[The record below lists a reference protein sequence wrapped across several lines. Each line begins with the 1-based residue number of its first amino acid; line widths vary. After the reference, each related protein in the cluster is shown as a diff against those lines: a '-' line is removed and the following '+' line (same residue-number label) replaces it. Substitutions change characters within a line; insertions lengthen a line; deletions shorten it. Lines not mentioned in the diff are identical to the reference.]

1 MKKIKIAQIGTSAY
15 SHGQLIWETITAQ
28 PDLFE
33 IAGYAL
39 PEGEAEKFPQR
50 MPVFEGYRRLT
61 VEEILTDPTIEAVT
75 IETEEIYLTKYAL
88 LAAKAGKHIHM
99 EKPGGLNP
107 TDFEALTAAMK
118 QSGKVFHLGY
128 MYRYNPY
135 VQELIAKVKSGELG
149 EIINIEAQMNMMFP
163 LTDEA
168 RQWLKTFP
176 GGMTFFL
183 GCHLID
189 LILQIQGTPQEIIPF
204 SCATHLGG
212 TDAEDFGLALFRY
225 KNGISFAK
233 TNAAEIGGYDRRQLV
248 VCGSKGTVELKPLE
262 ISEGRSLV
270 STAKTE
276 YPSGAHSKSDP
287 FNRYG
292 GMMEAFAAYARGEKE
307 NPYSLDYELKLY
319 QTILK
324 ACGIRN

>member
-1 MKKIKIAQIGTSAY
+1 MKKIKIAQIGTSLY

-39 PEGEAEKFPQR
+39 PENEAEKFPR
-50 MPVFEGYRRLT
+50 KMPAFEGFRQLM

-88 LAAKAGKHIHM
+88 MAAKAGKHIHM
-99 EKPGGLNP
+99 EKPGGLNSA
-107 TDFEALTAAMK
+107 DFEALIAAMK
-118 QSGKVFHLGY
+118 KSGKVLHLGY

-135 VQELIAKVKSGELG
+135 VQELLAKVRSGELG
-149 EIINIEAQMNMMFP
+149 EIINVEAQMNMMFP

-189 LILQIQGTPQEIIPF
+189 LILQIQGTPQEILPLN
-204 SCATHLGG
+204 CATHIGG
-212 TDAEDFGLALFRY
+212 TTSEDFGMAAFKY
-225 KNGISFAK
+225 PNGVSFAK
-233 TNAAEIGGYDRRQLV
+233 TNAAEVGGYNRRQLV

-262 ISEGRSLV
+262 INEGRSCV
-270 STAKTE
+270 STARAE
-276 YPSGAHSKSDP
+276 YPSGAHSQSAP

-292 GMMEAFAAYARGEKE
+292 GMMAAFAAYARGEKE
-307 NPYSLDYELKLY
+307 NPYTLDYELTLY

-324 ACGIRN
+324 ACGAIK

>member
-1 MKKIKIAQIGTSAY
+1 MIKIAQIGTSNY
-15 SHGQLIWETITAQ
+15 SHGNLIWETITAQ

-39 PEGEAEKFPQR
+39 PEQEDQKFPHK
-50 MPVFEGYRRLT
+50 MPPFEGYRRLT
-61 VEEILTDPTIEAVT
+61 VEEILNDPTIEAVT

-88 LAAKAGKHIHM
+88 MAAKAGKHIHM
-99 EKPGGLNP
+99 EKPGGLNLRE
-107 TDFEALTAAMK
+107 FEALIAAMK
-118 QSGKVFHLGY
+118 ESGKILHLGY

-135 VQELIAKVKSGELG
+135 VTELLEQIKAGALG
-149 EIINIEAQMNMMFP
+149 EIINVEAQMNMIFP
-163 LTDEA
+163 PNDEA

-189 LILQIQGTPQEIIPF
+189 LILQIQGTPQEILPF
-204 SCATHLGG
+204 NCATHING
-212 TDAEDFGLALFRY
+212 TDATDFGMVLFKY
-225 KNGISFAK
+225 PNGVSFAK
-233 TNAAEIGGYDRRQLV
+233 TNAAEIGGFNRRQLV
-248 VCGSKGTVELKPLE
+248 VCGTKQTVELKPLE
-262 ISEGRSLV
+262 ISEGHNCV
-270 STAKTE
+270 STRRTDYAGKPQTTQ
-276 YPSGAHSKSDP
+276 SAP

-292 GMMEAFAAYARGEKE
+292 GMMEAFAAYVHGEKE

-324 ACGIRN
+324 ACGVEL